1 MQKHSKE
8 SRRVHSP
15 KILSP
20 VSVQPNKA
28 CMSGEGPASGIGLMP
43 NSSQNYLLGRKHL
56 SFNYRSLSGSNKH
69 KHYARS
75 KDKKKA
81 IREFNK
87 EVQSAVL
94 PDIGSALTS
103 FKSRALKF
111 EGANSHERHYKQHYA
126 TEGCSN
132 IDLQYKEKKH
142 VEYLHDDVEEYD
154 SNNKRKWV
162 WTFFNKAVVEGEP
175 E

>member
-1 MQKHSKE
+1 
-8 SRRVHSP
+8 
-15 KILSP
+15 
-20 VSVQPNKA
+20 
-28 CMSGEGPASGIGLMP
+28 MP

-56 SFNYRSLSGSNKH
+56 SFNYRSVSGSNKH

-111 EGANSHERHYKQHYA
+111 EGTTLPDRHQRQYA

-132 IDLQYKEKKH
+132 IELQASQANKEKKH
-142 VEYLHDDVEEYD
+142 IEYLHDDVEVYD
-154 SNNKRKWV
+154 ENNKRKWV
-162 WTFFNKAVVEGEP
+162 WTFFNKAVVEGET
-175 E
+175 EQDTTDKSARGHFCKEDSIIENLNN